1 MANMEHVARLRAGI
15 PEWNE
20 WRRQNPDVVP
30 DLSAANLRDAQL
42 ADVYLGRANLANA
55 DLSRA
60 ILSGANLGRADMPG
74 ANLSHA
80 NLYRAILST
89 ADITGGD
96 LSNAHLREAQLN
108 GTILDDATLAGA
120 NLRGAFLTNA
130 SLQRINATGA
140 KLIDANLNSARLI
153 GADLT
158 GADLKE
164 ASLRGADLSGATM
177 HDCDLERATLV
188 DTRMV
193 GAQMVNCSVY
203 GVNAWNVDLTG
214 ARQDN
219 LILTPIDEPVITV
232 DDLEVAQFIYLLL
245 NNQKIRNV
253 LDTVTAKAVLILG
266 RFTPE
271 RKLILDALRK
281 HLREHDLLPIL
292 FDFDRQ
298 SNRTLLET
306 VSTLARM
313 SRFVIAD
320 ITDPKSI
327 PQELAETVKTLPSVP
342 VQPILQEGF
351 EPWGMFESVAI
362 YPWVL
367 KLRRYRDLPD
377 LITNL
382 STHVILPAE
391 QMAME
396 MAARLRAV
404 RESLV
409 AA

>member
-1 MANMEHVARLRAGI
+1 MANTEHVERLRASV
-15 PEWNE
+15 PAWNE
-20 WRRQNPDVVP
+20 WRRQQPEIIP
-30 DLSAANLRDAQL
+30 DLSAADLRQWKL
-42 ADVYLGRANLANA
+42 QEVYLSRANLAAA
-55 DLSRA
+55 DLSGA
-60 ILSGANLGRADMPG
+60 ILSGANLGRADMPR
-74 ANLSHA
+74 ASLSHA

-89 ADITGGD
+89 ADLTRAD

-108 GTILDDATLAGA
+108 GTILDDATLIGA

-130 SLQRINATGA
+130 SLLRVNATGA
-140 KLIDANLNSARLI
+140 KLIDANLNAARMA

-164 ASLRGADLSGATM
+164 ASLRGADLSGAIL
-177 HDCDLERATLV
+177 HDCDMERATLV
-188 DTRMV
+188 DTQMA
-193 GAQMVNCSVY
+193 GAQMVNCSIY

-219 LILTPIDEPVITV
+219 LILTPVDEPVITV

-253 LDTVTAKAVLILG
+253 LATVTAKAVLILG

-271 RKLILDALRK
+271 RKVILDALRK

-292 FDFDRQ
+292 FDFDKQ
-298 SNRTLLET
+298 ANRTILET
-306 VSTLARM
+306 VSTLYRM

-327 PQELAETVKTLPSVP
+327 PQELAETVKALPSVP
-342 VQPILQEGF
+342 VQPILQDGF
-351 EPWGMFESVAI
+351 EPWSMFESVAI

-367 KLRRYRDLPD
+367 EIRRYKDLPD
-377 LITNL
+377 LIGNI
-382 STHVILPAE
+382 STGLILPAE
-391 QMAME
+391 DMAKR
-396 MAARLRAV
+396 MAAKLRAV
-404 RESLV
+404 RESLAV
-409 AA
+409 A